1 MVACDVEAGCNFERF
16 RGKQH
21 PIGKSAELVSS
32 LLAQGH
38 LAHYGAHRFETMT
51 LLAQSCDF
59 RHHSVGGM
67 GCIDTGQEPKRLRCQ
82 ERFELASFHRPILSV
97 RHELALVLR
106 EC

>member
-51 LLAQSCDF
+51 LLA
-59 RHHSVGGM
+59 
-67 GCIDTGQEPKRLRCQ
+67 
-82 ERFELASFHRPILSV
+82 
-97 RHELALVLR
+97 
-106 EC
+106 